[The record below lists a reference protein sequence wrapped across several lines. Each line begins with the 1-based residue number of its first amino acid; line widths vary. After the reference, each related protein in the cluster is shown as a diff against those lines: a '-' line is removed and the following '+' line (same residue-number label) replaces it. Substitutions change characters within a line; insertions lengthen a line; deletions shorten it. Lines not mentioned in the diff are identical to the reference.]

1 MKKRAE
7 LIWIVLV
14 VFTIFAYFLGQFDFV
29 NTLMVGILLM
39 TTFIKGELIT
49 DYFMSLKNVKLK
61 YRMIPTI
68 WLAAVMSSIAVA
80 YYLPIQ

>member
-80 YYLPIQ
+80 YYLPTQ

>member
-68 WLAAVMSSIAVA
+68 WLAAIMSSVAVA
-80 YYLPIQ
+80 YYLPTQ

>member
-14 VFTIFAYFLGQFDFV
+14 AFTIFAYFLGQFDFV